1 MKSHIQITS
10 YNKTLGVVETREFTF
25 NTSGVM
31 HVLNALVDFIKEF
44 SADRTKRKTV
54 ISISIDKEG

>member
-1 MKSHIQITS
+1 MKSHIKITS
-10 YNKTLGVVETREFTF
+10 HNKTLGIVETREFTF
-25 NTSGVM
+25 STSGVIQ
-31 HVLNALVDFIKEF
+31 VLDTFADFIKEF